1 VGETV
6 VAFPLAVCWISASGA
21 ENPAARQEKKA
32 NKIQRGMVWE
42 FIITS
47 SSGNSAQLPYL
58 IEQP

>member
-6 VAFPLAVCWISASGA
+6 VAFPLVVCWISASGA

-42 FIITS
+42 FITPRPF
-47 SSGNSAQLPYL
+47 GGPAQLPYL